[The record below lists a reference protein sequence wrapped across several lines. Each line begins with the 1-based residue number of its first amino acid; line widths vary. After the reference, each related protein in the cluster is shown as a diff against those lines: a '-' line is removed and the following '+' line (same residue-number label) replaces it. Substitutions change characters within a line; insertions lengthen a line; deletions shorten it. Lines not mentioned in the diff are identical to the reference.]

1 MANRFKYVMY
11 EHNGLSYNFI
21 LLPLVMNHNSIQ
33 HTQRIKSAGFVE
45 LSSEE
50 GQYGSQIIKADCFGK
65 SITLNKESNPGEDS
79 KIITISLSLD

>member
-33 HTQRIKSAGFVE
+33 HTQRIKSAGFVQ
-45 LSSEE
+45 LYSEKD
-50 GQYGSQIIKADCFGK
+50 QYGFENIKADCFGK
-65 SITLNKESNPGEDS
+65 SITLNKESNPKEDS